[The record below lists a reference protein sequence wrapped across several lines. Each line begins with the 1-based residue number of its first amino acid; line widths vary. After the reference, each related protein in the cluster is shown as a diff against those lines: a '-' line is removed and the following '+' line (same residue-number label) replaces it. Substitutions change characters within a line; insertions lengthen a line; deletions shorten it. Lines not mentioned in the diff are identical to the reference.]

1 MKQKVFKALLCA
13 LFMSVFSNGFAQ
25 GDEKQ
30 KENQETLPA
39 FQFLLTGDL
48 GYAPNKKMNDFS
60 KSMAESVA
68 EDYNYIAES
77 ISEPGGFSVTD
88 SSKADVN
95 FGADL
100 EMRFWGE
107 RIGFG
112 FGTGFHYTES
122 SAAVTSPHWPDN
134 PEYTLSLL
142 VIPVSGTLY
151 FRQPVSQNSF
161 LALGAGVGYYFGFL
175 DGELESDYP
184 IPHEVEVF
192 EPMSDGTCI
201 GYHAKIEY
209 NYIIGNLTLSGGIAG
224 RYVQFTEFEESG
236 VTYKI
241 DAGLTGVSIYAGAG
255 LAI

>member
-1 MKQKVFKALLCA
+1 MKQKVIMSLLCA
-13 LFMSVFSNGFAQ
+13 LFMLVFSNGFAQ
-25 GDEKQ
+25 SDEKQ
-30 KENQETLPA
+30 KEEQEILPE
-39 FQFLLTGDL
+39 FQFLLTGDM

-68 EDYNYIAES
+68 EQYNLLAEA

-88 SSKADVN
+88 SSKADIN

-100 EMRFWGE
+100 EMRFWGD
-107 RIGFG
+107 RVGFG

-122 SAAVTSPHWPDN
+122 SASVTSPHWPDN

-161 LALGAGVGYYFGFL
+161 LALGVGAGYYFGFL
-175 DGELESDYP
+175 DGELESDYT
-184 IPHEVEVF
+184 IPHQVAVP
-192 EPMSDGTCI
+192 EPISDGTCI

-209 NYIIGNLTLSGGIAG
+209 NYVIGNLNLCGGIAG
-224 RYVQFTEFEESG
+224 RYVKFSEFEESG

-255 LAI
+255 ISI